1 MSHREASDCAY
12 VWSQRKQSMRIRLD
26 KSGLACM
33 RINTTEESEM
43 KTGMSMIVA
52 LMIVAGLCVGC
63 GKTDDSEAKASE
75 QPKKSS
81 NAAKWEPEAAPP
93 AKDGAAPE
101 NVASNEEGKEAS
113 KEGEV
118 RDAAKVDTT
127 VKNALSFNV
136 PKQYQVGMRI
146 ETAALSRDGDGFI
159 RVPNSSI
166 QVLDGKDAIFI
177 DIGDDNFALRLIQV
191 KEKKDAYSLVARNVL
206 ENERVVTEGSLKLEN
221 GLIQSM
227 AGHEGHN
234 HGPGGHGH

>member
-1 MSHREASDCAY
+1 MT
-12 VWSQRKQSMRIRLD
+12 
-26 KSGLACM
+26 
-33 RINTTEESEM
+33 INPTEESKM

-63 GKTDDSEAKASE
+63 GKTDDPETVASE
-75 QPKKSS
+75 QPKQSGS
-81 NAAKWEPEAAPP
+81 AAKWEPETASP
-93 AKDGAAPE
+93 AKDDATPE
-101 NVASNEEGKEAS
+101 NVASAEGSKEAS
-113 KEGEV
+113 EEG
-118 RDAAKVDTT
+118 RAQDAAKVDTT
-127 VKNALSFNV
+127 VKNELSFNV
-136 PKQYQVGMRI
+136 PKQYQVRMRL